1 MFFTPT
7 PMVLRFPQKST
18 ATLMGDIISGILHFR
33 LSFLRM
39 IFFFLPGDSGAVAH
53 APVWLVG
60 SHYRNVATTIT
71 MLVYYVKSTGGDSLL
86 LSSRGCNP

>member
-7 PMVLRFPQKST
+7 PMVLRFPQNST
-18 ATLMGDIISGILHFR
+18 ATLMRYIISEILHFR

-39 IFFFLPGDSGAVAH
+39 IFCSLPENSGAVVH
-53 APVWLVG
+53 VPVWLVG
-60 SHYRNVATTIT
+60 SHYRNVATIITI
-71 MLVYYVKSTGGDSLL
+71 LVYYVTGTGGDGLL

>member
-1 MFFTPT
+1 
-7 PMVLRFPQKST
+7 V
-18 ATLMGDIISGILHFR
+18 
-33 LSFLRM
+33 
-39 IFFFLPGDSGAVAH
+39 VH

-71 MLVYYVKSTGGDSLL
+71 MLVYYVKSTGGDGLL